1 MLDRNKNYWSNK
13 FFNANTIDLV
23 IDDSVR
29 IRDTYITNK
38 TSDTKVLAF
47 DRKAQNFIELND
59 VVVSEEM
66 ISEEFAGGKNTNTL
80 YQNRTTLKIGGTG
93 DSTYRGVLIFN
104 IRDSVEDAVS
114 AVTGYTAGMEY
125 SILHGNIT
133 LTSSEGQSGGVLQAF
148 MLATGA
154 STDESTTWTKPS
166 QAYETTWT
174 AGGEREP
181 LSAEVI
187 ATGSWNGHDATFDIT
202 PFFNIWKSSGKDTL
216 EVVVKTDETSPD
228 VLKFHSQEAVSPLLG
243 AKPQTNVVFYG
254 AGDSNSLNT
263 EGVVV
268 KISQQFP
275 YLTLESAETEGAGV
289 NRWSAFNASVSVGNT
304 FSMFL
309 SDIQGTA
316 STYTLIDKRNGD
328 SGVQMIISGNTAGFS
343 STVHTTAEF
352 SCTGTVATGLGIVEF
367 AAPDNSLLTDLSTLN
382 PNDTVIFGYTP
393 TLSPNNAK
401 SYTVDFYSEE
411 TAKNNRVRLY
421 TKEATASENRSG
433 LNTEV
438 KRVSVRPRLN
448 LSLSV

>member
-1 MLDRNKNYWSNK
+1 MLDRNENYWFSK
-13 FFNANTIDLV
+13 FYNANTIDLA
-23 IDDSVR
+23 IDDPVR
-29 IRDTYITNK
+29 IQDTYITN
-38 TSDTKVLAF
+38 TISDTKVLAF

-59 VVVSEEM
+59 VMLNEEVS
-66 ISEEFAGGKNTNTL
+66 SEEFTGGKNTNTL

-114 AVTGYTAGMEY
+114 AITGYTAGMEY
-125 SILHGNIT
+125 SILHANIT

-166 QAYETTWT
+166 QAYE
-174 AGGEREP
+174 
-181 LSAEVI
+181 
-187 ATGSWNGHDATFDIT
+187 
-202 PFFNIWKSSGKDTL
+202 SSGKGTL
-216 EVVVKTDETSPD
+216 EVAVKTDETSPD
-228 VLKFHSQEAVSPLLG
+228 VLQFHSQQAASPLIG
-243 AKPQTNVVFYG
+243 AKPQTNTVFYG
-254 AGDSNSLNT
+254 AGDSNSINT

-268 KISQQFP
+268 KISQQLP
-275 YLTLESAETEGAGV
+275 YLTLESAETEGTGT

-309 SDIQGTA
+309 PDIQGTA
-316 STYTLIDKRNGD
+316 STYTLLDKRSGD
-328 SGVQMIISGNTAGFS
+328 SGVQMIISGDTAGFS

-352 SCTGTVATGLGIVEF
+352 SCTGTVAAGLGIVEF
-367 AAPDNSLLTDLSTLN
+367 SAPDNSLLTDLSTLN

-393 TLSPNNAK
+393 TISPNNAK
-401 SYTVDFYSEE
+401 SYTVDFYSDER
-411 TAKNNRVRLY
+411 TKNNRVRLY

-448 LSLSV
+448 LTLSV

>member
-1 MLDRNKNYWSNK
+1 MLDRNKNYWFNK
-13 FFNANTIDLV
+13 FYNANTIDLA
-23 IDDSVR
+23 IDDPVR
-29 IRDTYITNK
+29 IQDTYITN
-38 TSDTKVLAF
+38 TLSDTKVLAF

-59 VVVSEEM
+59 VVLNEEVA
-66 ISEEFAGGKNTNTL
+66 SEEFAGGKNRNTL
-80 YQNRTTLKIGGTG
+80 YQNRTTLKIGGTD

-114 AVTGYTAGMEY
+114 AITGYTAGMEY
-125 SILHGNIT
+125 SILHANIT

-174 AGGEREP
+174 AGGEQEP
-181 LSAEVI
+181 LSAGVI
-187 ATGSWNGHDATFDIT
+187 STGSWNGHDATFDIT

-216 EVVVKTDETSPD
+216 EVAVKTDETSPD
-228 VLKFHSQEAVSPLLG
+228 VLQFHSQQAASPLLG
-243 AKPQTNVVFYG
+243 AKLQSNVVFYG
-254 AGDSNSLNT
+254 AGDSNSINT

-268 KISQQFP
+268 KISQQLP
-275 YLTLESAETEGAGV
+275 YLTLENAETETSGT

-309 SDIQGTA
+309 PDIKGTA
-316 STYTLIDKRNGD
+316 STYTLIDKRSGD
-328 SGVQMIISGNTAGFS
+328 SGVQMIISGDTAGFS

-367 AAPDNSLLTDLSTLN
+367 ASPDNSLLTDLSTLN

-393 TLSPNNAK
+393 TISPNNAK
-401 SYTVDFYSEE
+401 SYTVDFYSDER
-411 TAKNNRVRLY
+411 TKNNRVRLY

-448 LSLSV
+448 LTLSV

>member
-1 MLDRNKNYWSNK
+1 MLDRNENYWFSK
-13 FFNANTIDLV
+13 FYNANTIDLA
-23 IDDSVR
+23 IDDPVR
-29 IRDTYITNK
+29 IQDTYITN
-38 TSDTKVLAF
+38 TLSDTKVLAF

-59 VVVSEEM
+59 VVLNEEVA
-66 ISEEFAGGKNTNTL
+66 SEEFAGGKNRNTL

-114 AVTGYTAGMEY
+114 AITGYTAGMEY
-125 SILHGNIT
+125 SILHANII

-174 AGGEREP
+174 DGGEQEP
-181 LSAEVI
+181 LSAEI
-187 ATGSWNGHDATFDIT
+187 IPTGSWNGHDATFDIT

-216 EVVVKTDETSPD
+216 EVAVKTDETSPD
-228 VLKFHSQEAVSPLLG
+228 VRQFYSQQASTPLLG
-243 AKPQTNVVFYG
+243 ASPQSNVVFYG
-254 AGDSNSLNT
+254 AGDSNSINT

-268 KISQQFP
+268 KISQQLP
-275 YLTLESAETEGAGV
+275 YLTLESAETEGTGT

-309 SDIQGTA
+309 PDLKETA
-316 STYTLIDKRNGD
+316 STYTLIDKRSGD
-328 SGVQMIISGNTAGFS
+328 SGVQMIISGDTAGFS

-352 SCTGTVATGLGIVEF
+352 SCTGTVAAGLGIVEF
-367 AAPDNSLLTDLSTLN
+367 SAPDNSLLTDLSTLN

-393 TLSPNNAK
+393 TISPNNAK
-401 SYTVDFYSEE
+401 SYTVDFYSDER
-411 TAKNNRVRLY
+411 TKNNRVRLY

-448 LSLSV
+448 LTLSV